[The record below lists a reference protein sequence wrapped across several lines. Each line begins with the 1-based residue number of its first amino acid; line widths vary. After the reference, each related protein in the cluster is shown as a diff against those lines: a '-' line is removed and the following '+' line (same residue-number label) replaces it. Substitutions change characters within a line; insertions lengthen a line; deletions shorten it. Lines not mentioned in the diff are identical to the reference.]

1 MGRNAVDRLRAGG
14 LVAKKGQMALV
25 AIDDIWIPPDGH
37 PLAHPRADD
46 PLDEDLVS
54 DIMLKTE
61 IEKSILV
68 RDDGVSD
75 GRRRLTLVDGARRTI
90 NGREAQRRLRRSH
103 VLRKTESNPSAAL
116 FVPVEFFT
124 GSDAALLLKRLHR
137 NGEDPLKKPDRASVL
152 AITVRQL
159 LALHATV
166 EEIVPFMPRALG
178 KREVE
183 ALADWGNLEADAA
196 AAFDAGAPL
205 VLLRSVLDAPRGEH
219 MATLDKLMAAGA
231 KTAKGATRTLR
242 KAAEAA
248 KGAPTGNTR
257 PRRFIVAFR
266 ERAHGLISTPQ
277 PPTTKLLDFLLGDD
291 KALDEYPAWR
301 QAAVDAG
308 AHKLRADAIEA

>member
-14 LVAKKGQMALV
+14 LVAKKGALALV
-25 AIDDIWIPPDGH
+25 AIDDIWIPPAGH
-37 PLAHPRADD
+37 ALAHPRADD
-46 PLDEDLVS
+46 PLDQDLVD
-54 DIMLKTE
+54 DIVLKGE

-75 GRRRLTLVDGARRTI
+75 GRRRLTLVDGARRTV
-90 NGREAQRRLRRSH
+90 NGREAQRRLREAL
-103 VLRKTESNPSAAL
+103 VLRETESNPTAAL
-116 FVPVEFFT
+116 FVQVEFFT
-124 GSDAALLLKRLHR
+124 GSDAALLLKRLER
-137 NGEDPLKKPDRASVL
+137 NGEDPLKKADRASVL

-166 EEIVPFMPRALG
+166 EEIVPVMPRGIG

-196 AAFDAGAPL
+196 DAFDSGGAPL

-219 MATLDKLMAAGA
+219 MATLDKLVSAGA
-231 KTAKGATRTLR
+231 KTAKGATRVLR
-242 KAAEAA
+242 KAAETE

-266 ERAHGLISTPQ
+266 ERAHDLDAMSTAPL
-277 PPTTKLLDFLLGDD
+277 PVAKLLDFMLGDD

-308 AHKLRADAIEA
+308 AHKLRGDK